1 MQSGKTGYPLRIS
14 LLSLCNFCRQHHAD
28 NPKTACHDTFL
39 HRLALAASANPS
51 SKKTTQEL
59 SNNRQ
64 SVDKQGLTLDTTHQ
78 KKRRAMYTIPLKAIS
93 RVAQQQQQQQ
103 IKSVAPEH
111 KWILLHFLCWPN
123 SCKK

>member
-14 LLSLCNFCRQHHAD
+14 LLSFCNFCRQHHAD

-51 SKKTTQEL
+51 SKIATQEL
-59 SNNRQ
+59 SNNLQ

-78 KKRRAMYTIPLKAIS
+78 KKAIS
-93 RVAQQQQQQQ
+93 RVAQQQQ

-111 KWILLHFLCWPN
+111 K
-123 SCKK
+123 